1 MADPS
6 YNYSY
11 TPTVD
16 HREANLY
23 REEYYSST
31 DTKIYMDNDEQ
42 TEIGFIQYE
51 IQEQLKPVYGYNS
64 RTFDDVVIGNRI
76 VTGTFTVP
84 IKNKAKQ
91 NWDVETYNRNE
102 LSYDAGSGISQYN
115 LNEEQN
121 LYNTE
126 WFGSTA
132 RNIDRHNNSNIDT
145 QTLIKLI
152 ALGYDVTTNSSTQQ
166 YIKALKQF
174 QNNHPD
180 LSATGVLN
188 NLTKQKL
195 DEEFQMLSATSVVL
209 NGAIGYDDFYMTRG
223 GTTLSGNG
231 LILQPIPTVDGLVY
245 YVMDSQGNKYY
256 VRGSMI
262 NV

>member
-1 MADPS
+1 MANDPS

-91 NWDVETYNRNE
+91 VFNVESYNGSNAN
-102 LSYDAGSGISQYN
+102 LISGIDQYN
-115 LNEEQN
+115 LNEDNN
-121 LYNTE
+121 LYNTD

-132 RNIDRHNNSNIDT
+132 RNIDRH
-145 QTLIKLI
+145 LL
-152 ALGYDVTTNSSTQQ
+152 
-166 YIKALKQF
+166 
-174 QNNHPD
+174 
-180 LSATGVLN
+180 
-188 NLTKQKL
+188 
-195 DEEFQMLSATSVVL
+195 
-209 NGAIGYDDFYMTRG
+209 
-223 GTTLSGNG
+223 
-231 LILQPIPTVDGLVY
+231 
-245 YVMDSQGNKYY
+245 
-256 VRGSMI
+256 
-262 NV
+262 

>member
-1 MADPS
+1 MAKEPS

-16 HREANLY
+16 HRESNLY

-84 IKNKAKQ
+84 IKNKEKQ
-91 NWDVETYNRNE
+91 VFDVE
-102 LSYDAGSGISQYN
+102 SYESPYTTLTAGIEQYN
-115 LNEEQN
+115 LNEN
-121 LYNTE
+121 DSLYNTD

-132 RNIDRHNNSNIDT
+132 RNINRHNNTNIDT
-145 QTLIKLI
+145 DALIKLI
-152 ALGYDVTTNSSTQQ
+152 GLNKYDITTNANTLQ

-174 QNNHPD
+174 QKDNN
-180 LSATGVLN
+180 LSVTGTLNNITKATLNEQFAMMSATAIR
-188 NLTKQKL
+188 L
-195 DEEFQMLSATSVVL
+195 D
-209 NGAIGYDDFYMTRG
+209 GIKGYDDFAMTKG
-223 GTTLSGNG
+223 GSTLSGDG
-231 LILQPIPTVDGLVY
+231 LILQSIPVTDGIVY
-245 YVMDSQGNKYY
+245 LVMDSNGKKFY
-256 VRGSMI
+256 VRGSII
-262 NV
+262 NG

>member
-1 MADPS
+1 MAKDPS

-31 DTKIYMDNDEQ
+31 DTKIYMDDEEQ

-84 IKNKAKQ
+84 IKNKAPQ
-91 NWDVETYNRNE
+91 VFNVEPYGGYGGE
-102 LSYDAGSGISQYN
+102 LTSGNAQYN
-115 LNEEQN
+115 LNEENN
-121 LYNTE
+121 LYNTD

-132 RNIDRHNNSNIDT
+132 RNIDRHNNKNIDT
-145 QTLIKLI
+145 DTLIKLI
-152 ALGYDVTTNSSTQQ
+152 ALGYDVNTNSSTQQ
-166 YIKALKQF
+166 YEKALKEFQKNNDITATGIPNQVTKNALDEQF
-174 QNNHPD
+174 QMQSATPID
-180 LSATGVLN
+180 LSGV
-188 NLTKQKL
+188 
-195 DEEFQMLSATSVVL
+195 M
-209 NGAIGYDDFYMTRG
+209 GYDDLGMTRG
-223 GTTLSGNG
+223 GKQLYGDG
-231 LILQPIPTVDGLVY
+231 LILQTIPSTDGTTY
-245 YVMDSQGNKYY
+245 WVMDSNGKKHY
-256 VRGSMI
+256 VKGSI
-262 NV
+262 IDG